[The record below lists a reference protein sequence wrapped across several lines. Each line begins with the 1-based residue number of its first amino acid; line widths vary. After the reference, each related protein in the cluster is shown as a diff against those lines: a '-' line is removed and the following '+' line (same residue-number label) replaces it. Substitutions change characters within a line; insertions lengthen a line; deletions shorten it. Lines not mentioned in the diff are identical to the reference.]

1 MKMLRVLGIVAAL
14 VSVSACGAVSSV
26 EPRFIEDIR
35 PVPPPTK
42 VVSYSIQ
49 RRDLQ
54 ESLQDAQENSIRL
67 VPVYQ
72 SVSSRQSYE
81 YRLFD
86 VKPASAYTLLGLESS
101 DIVVAADRFLIK
113 RPEQFPAFVQLLAGL
128 NEATIEIRRGGE
140 SRLFKYSFIPA
151 LAEK

>member
-1 MKMLRVLGIVAAL
+1 MKMLRVLGTVAAL
-14 VSVSACGAVSSV
+14 VSLSACGAVSPS
-26 EPRFIEDIR
+26 EPKFIEDIR
-35 PVPPPTK
+35 PLPPPTK

-54 ESLQDAQENSIRL
+54 EALQDAQENSIRL

-140 SRLFKYSFIPA
+140 SRLFKYNFIPA
-151 LAEK
+151 LTEK

>member
-1 MKMLRVLGIVAAL
+1 MKMLRVLGTVAAL
-14 VSVSACGAVSSV
+14 VSLSACGAVSPS
-26 EPRFIEDIR
+26 EPKFIEDIR
-35 PVPPPTK
+35 PLPPPTK

-140 SRLFKYSFIPA
+140 SRLFKYNFIPA

>member
-1 MKMLRVLGIVAAL
+1 MRTMQILSGLMVVIGF
-14 VSVSACGAVSSV
+14 SACGAVT
-26 EPRFIEDIR
+26 PTDPKFIEEIR

-54 ESLQDAQENSIRL
+54 EALQDAHENTIRL

-86 VKPASAYTLLGLESS
+86 VKPASAYSLLGLESS

-113 RPEQFPAFVQLLAGL
+113 RPEQFPAFVQLMSGL

-140 SRLFKYSFIPA
+140 SRLFKYNFIPA
-151 LAEK
+151 LSEK

>member
-1 MKMLRVLGIVAAL
+1 MKMLRVLGTVATL
-14 VSVSACGAVSSV
+14 VSLSACGAVSPS
-26 EPRFIEDIR
+26 EPKFIEDIR
-35 PVPPPTK
+35 PLPPPTK

-54 ESLQDAQENSIRL
+54 EALQDAQENSIRL

-140 SRLFKYSFIPA
+140 SRLFKYNFIPA

>member
-1 MKMLRVLGIVAAL
+1 MKMLRVLGTVAAL
-14 VSVSACGAVSSV
+14 VSLSACGAVSPS
-26 EPRFIEDIR
+26 EPKFIEDIR
-35 PVPPPTK
+35 PLPPPTK

-54 ESLQDAQENSIRL
+54 EALQDAQENSIRL

-140 SRLFKYSFIPA
+140 SRLFKYNFIPA